1 MEIFS
6 RFQWNVQRL
15 FFSTWFF
22 SVSMKWCWPYYV
34 SICQYVWVG
43 CLWLFVNLS
52 SIRLNEFKRIGPNNN
67 NLTTT
72 TTEKLT
78 TTSTW
83 ILRSLWWCWSSS
95 SSFLIEIYVD
105 YTCYMMN
112 KINCFVYF
120 LYFQTTTRIT
130 PLSYLLEMMN
140 FFPIHSFI
148 RFVYYHH
155 KALYFIALLVN
166 LFYFIFFHYK

>member
-1 MEIFS
+1 MKCTKTFLFYMIFF
-6 RFQWNVQRL
+6 RFRWNDAGL
-15 FFSTWFF
+15 T
-22 SVSMKWCWPYYV
+22 V

-120 LYFQTTTRIT
+120 LYFQTTRIT
-130 PLSYLLEMMN
+130 PLIFTRNDE
-140 FFPIHSFI
+140 FFSHSFIHSFCLLSSQGI
-148 RFVYYHH
+148 IFYCVVG
-155 KALYFIALLVN
+155 KFI
-166 LFYFIFFHYK
+166 LFHFFHYK

>member
-1 MEIFS
+1 MYKDFS
-6 RFQWNVQRL
+6 FL
-15 FFSTWFF
+15 HDFFF
-22 SVSMKWCWPYYV
+22 VSMKWCWPYCV

-148 RFVYYHH
+148 HSFCLLSSQGIIFYCVVG
-155 KALYFIALLVN
+155 KFI
-166 LFYFIFFHYK
+166 LFHFFSL